1 MRLLQSSPFKNLGI
15 VYGNAA
21 LINEGN
27 FESYYFAVN
36 AEKRI
41 IKKRIIGDIYL
52 SVLLG
57 GDSICSVSAM
67 IKKLF

>member
-1 MRLLQSSPFKNLGI
+1 MVLWKRCTN
-15 VYGNAA
+15 
-21 LINEGN
+21 NEGN

>member
-1 MRLLQSSPFKNLGI
+1 MK
-15 VYGNAA
+15 
-21 LINEGN
+21 GN

-41 IKKRIIGDIYL
+41 IKRIIGDIYL

-57 GDSICSVSAM
+57 EIVFV
-67 IKKLF
+67 LFRQ